1 MTTDFCKAFEKTKAL
16 ELQKFPETGYYINEG
31 DWEKLSPPDKLAS
44 EYSNPVVVEGDPT
57 EADLKEQRGALDHYG

>member
-31 DWEKLSPPDKLAS
+31 D
-44 EYSNPVVVEGDPT
+44 
-57 EADLKEQRGALDHYG
+57 